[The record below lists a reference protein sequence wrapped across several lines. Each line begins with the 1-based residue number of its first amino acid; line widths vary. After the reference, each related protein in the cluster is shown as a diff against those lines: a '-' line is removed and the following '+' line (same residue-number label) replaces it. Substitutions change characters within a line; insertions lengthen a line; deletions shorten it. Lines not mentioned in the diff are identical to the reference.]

1 MSVLEMIRP
10 AGRWAASAACAENP
24 GAFFSEDIADQV
36 KALVLCDVC
45 PVSGSCLRSALAEL
59 LEGLPGAGEYGIRAG
74 LRREELTA
82 GVRVLLREGLLGELI
97 AAGVRMPDIVVAL
110 APLVPERTV
119 YRWAA
124 EGGAA

>member
-1 MSVLEMIRP
+1 MSVLDMIRP
-10 AGRWAASAACAENP
+10 AGRWAANAACAENP

-36 KALVLCDVC
+36 KALALCDVC

-74 LRREELTA
+74 LRPEELTA

-119 YRWAA
+119 YRWAFK
-124 EGGAA
+124 GGAA